1 MQSPASSPDDPGR
14 ACALADAV
22 ALELARAVAPVCPA
36 CVSWRCLSLVWLVIV
51 SAPVVPLAAAV
62 VIGVAVCNPA
72 SSHAASIAGGRKAAA
87 IRRFFVLGLIIVF
100 SPGIERLQ
108 WTW

>member
-1 MQSPASSPDDPGR
+1 MQSPDDPER
-14 ACALADAV
+14 VCALADAV
-22 ALELARAVAPVCPA
+22 ALELVREVAPVCPA
-36 CVSWRCLSLVWLVIV
+36 CASSRCLSLVWLVIV

-62 VIGVAVCNPA
+62 VIGVAACNPA

-87 IRRFFVLGLIIVF
+87 IRRFFVLGLIIVY
-100 SPGIERLQ
+100 SPGIERVQ